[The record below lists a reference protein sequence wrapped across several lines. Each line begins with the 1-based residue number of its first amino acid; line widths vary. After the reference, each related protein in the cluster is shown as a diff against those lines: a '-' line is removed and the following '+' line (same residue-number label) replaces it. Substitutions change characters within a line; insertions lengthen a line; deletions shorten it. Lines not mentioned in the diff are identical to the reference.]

1 MSKRNDLKILL
12 MCLTLSISTFCI
24 NINAMEAKPNENLN
38 NYKITDNF
46 TTNSNSDNNKKLSLY
61 NLNISPIKKCTP
73 EKYSVSKPTK
83 QQTQKY
89 NEISNNLKIIKKYS
103 ENNTKGKKKDIIRP
117 KSEDNLIFKD
127 DKRPKLDKRAN
138 ESNKNKTPNK
148 TEFLPPIKLLLKY
161 FDEFH
166 HEKMD
171 RIIKDPNTSN
181 DQVKKMAINYK
192 LLMLP
197 SYKTLEDSLIKCD
210 HCIKTINK
218 LYKKFIELTTNNNPA
233 RNNIIEIRTIYVT
246 MVNYMMHLN
255 EAKIDAENAK
265 LDKDEYEKIDNEF
278 LNCRNKKIKEIKEYL
293 EKLNPIYEEIF
304 PFCNMESMYKQVHKI
319 KKTEEF
325 SKSKPFKKIAYSIID
340 GAYDELH
347 IKNRTPDKKM
357 NSISNVYNIE
367 TNSINEDSENKILN
381 ETACSSKYIDNLN
394 IKSKTP
400 DKTMKSIFPYSPY
413 YVINCIP
420 NNMYRNLIINKLKNK
435 DTTDEQALKIINNGK
450 LVYEI
455 LKTNGLNTKEL
466 VAYRIKYIFDAISKY
481 WDDFLEAYKKFY
493 AKDDNEK
500 KKEYENYKII
510 LRTALALIFHYN
522 NYLVEIKKKKISLLQ
537 EISELPNN
545 SGFLKEIENFI
556 TKNNKKINSLKK
568 ELQRVLIKI
577 EELRKI
583 KIDQKTSNNK

>member
-38 NYKITDNF
+38 NYKIKKDF
-46 TTNSNSDNNKKLSLY
+46 TINNNNNKLNLC
-61 NLNISPIKKCTP
+61 NLNIKPIKKCIP
-73 EKYSVSKPTK
+73 EKYSVLKPTK
-83 QQTQKY
+83 QQTQ
-89 NEISNNLKIIKKYS
+89 KYS

-218 LYKKFIELTTNNNPA
+218 LYEKFLELTTNYDPA
-233 RNNIIEIRTIYVT
+233 VNNIIEIRTIYVA
-246 MVNYMMHLN
+246 MVNYVMHLR
-255 EAKIDAENAK
+255 EAITAAEKAK
-265 LDKDEYEKIDNEF
+265 LNKDKCKELVNEFFKLHDEKI
-278 LNCRNKKIKEIKEYL
+278 KKIKEYL
-293 EKLNPIYEEIF
+293 EKLDPTYKNIF
-304 PFCNMESMYKQVHKI
+304 PYCKTESMYKKVHKI
-319 KKTEEF
+319 KKTEENP
-325 SKSKPFKKIAYSIID
+325 KNTPLNKVAYSIID

-347 IKNRTPDKKM
+347 IKNRTPNKKM
-357 NSISNVYNIE
+357 NSISNVYNIK
-367 TNSINEDSENKILN
+367 TNSISENSENKISN
-381 ETACSSKYIDNLN
+381 ETAYSSKYINNLN
-394 IKSKTP
+394 IKNKTP
-400 DKTMKSIFPYSPY
+400 NKTIKSIFSFYTPY
-413 YVINCIP
+413 YAINHVLDD
-420 NNMYRNLIINKLKNK
+420 MYKVNIINRLKNK
-435 DTTDEQALKIINNGK
+435 DTTDEQALKIINDKNLIRK
-450 LVYEI
+450 I
-455 LKTNGLNTKEL
+455 LKTDGLNKKEL
-466 VAYRIKYIFDAISKY
+466 VAYRVNYIFKAVPKY
-481 WDDFLEAYKKFY
+481 WNECVNTYKNLCT
-493 AKDDNEK
+493 KDNDENL
-500 KKEYENYKII
+500 KEYENYKII
-510 LRTALALIFHYN
+510 LRTAFALIVHFN
-522 NYLVEIKKKKISLLQ
+522 NHLIDIKKKKISLLK

-545 SGFLKEIENFI
+545 SKFLEQLEGFI
-556 TKNNKKINSLKK
+556 TKNNKNINILKK
-568 ELQRVLIKI
+568 ELQRVLKKI
-577 EELRKI
+577 EELKKN